1 MNPIILHST
10 YAVSSTAAIVG
21 KAIVGEAIV
30 GQIYKPSEITIGTAE
45 DETIIVRSVNNGAK

>member
-10 YAVSSTAAIVG
+10 YAVSNMAAIVG

-30 GQIYKPSEITIGTAE
+30 GQIYIPNEITLNAPT
-45 DETIIVRSVNNGAK
+45 DEPIILRSENE